1 MRKFSRK
8 VVFSL
13 ATMALLTVAAQ
24 VQAAP
29 EREITLNIGDAAP
42 PLKPKTWLK
51 GTPVLQYKRGRVY
64 VVDFWA
70 TWCPPC
76 ITGIPHLSALQKQYA
91 GRLTVV
97 AMNVERLGG
106 LHAQSSAPVM
116 EFMGKKGREMEYD
129 VALDDPETEPVY
141 HTWMSAAGLIGV
153 PTVFIVNQEGRIAWV
168 GTTMVKQSYSFDEAL
183 SDTLAG
189 KTDLTRSR
197 ALLGAMNG
205 TARGPR

>member
-1 MRKFSRK
+1 MQFFHN
-8 VVFSL
+8 VVFRL
-13 ATMALLTVAAQ
+13 VATGLLTMAVQ
-24 VQAAP
+24 VYASP
-29 EREITLNIGDAAP
+29 ERAITLNIGDAAP
-42 PLKPKTWLK
+42 RLAPQTWLK
-51 GTPVLQYKRGRVY
+51 GAPVLQYKRGRVY

-76 ITGIPHLSALQKQYA
+76 ITAIPHLNALQKQYA
-91 GRLTVV
+91 QRLTVV

-106 LHAQSSAPVM
+106 LHTQSSAPVI

-141 HTWMSAAGLIGV
+141 RTWMSAAGLIGV

-197 ALLGAMNG
+197 ALLAAMNG
-205 TARGPR
+205 TAKRPQ